1 MKERTM
7 LTNQK
12 GSSLVEIMVALV
24 IFGIGLSMAIRSL
37 PEGNAKTTRSRN
49 MSIAVNLAQEK
60 LEDLMALPYND
71 AELSAGNHTDAD
83 NPLSGHFNR
92 SWSVVDD
99 TPLDG
104 MKDVSVSVTF
114 PTASS
119 DSVRTLRTFITSRQ

>member
-1 MKERTM
+1 M

-24 IFGIGLSMAIRSL
+24 IFGIGLTMAIRSL

-49 MSIAVNLAQEK
+49 MSVAVNLAQEK
-60 LEDLMALPYND
+60 LEDLMALPYGDTDLD
-71 AELSAGNHTDAD
+71 AGTHADPD
-83 NPLSGHFNR
+83 NPLNNHFER
-92 SWSVVDD
+92 SWTVVEDS
-99 TPLDG
+99 PLDG

-119 DSVRTLRTFITSRQ
+119 DSVRTLRTFISSRQ